1 MNSKCKFAGFG
12 VFILSVCLLFTGC
25 DSDSKTKKLSVK
37 EANAIIQQMPDQHTV
52 SLASDLM
59 EVTPPEVWSETKHQ
73 IFKDSSSLETFVVA
87 EGKAAVA
94 GNGFGGAGVTSMVP
108 YDVNNDGTTDLIYA
122 YSFGS
127 GIHRSVISWMDLK
140 TMTEYSPQGKKEQ
153 LVQSNSK
160 QASFRTYDLILK
172 REDNKII
179 AYQIIN
185 KQNKEDVHKALL
197 KYPSKQDIQ
206 SMDLK
211 QEGVLYL
218 ENNQLFYEA
227 VNKE

>member
-1 MNSKCKFAGFG
+1 
-12 VFILSVCLLFTGC
+12 
-25 DSDSKTKKLSVK
+25 
-37 EANAIIQQMPDQHTV
+37 
-52 SLASDLM
+52 
-59 EVTPPEVWSETKHQ
+59 
-73 IFKDSSSLETFVVA
+73 
-87 EGKAAVA
+87 
-94 GNGFGGAGVTSMVP
+94 
-108 YDVNNDGTTDLIYA
+108 
-122 YSFGS
+122 
-127 GIHRSVISWMDLK
+127 
-140 TMTEYSPQGKKEQ
+140 MTEYSPQGKKEQ
-153 LVQSNSK
+153 PVQSNSK
-160 QASFRTYDLILK
+160 QAGFRTYDLILK

>member
-1 MNSKCKFAGFG
+1 M
-12 VFILSVCLLFTGC
+12 
-25 DSDSKTKKLSVK
+25 
-37 EANAIIQQMPDQHTV
+37 
-52 SLASDLM
+52 DL
-59 EVTPPEVWSETKHQ
+59 V
-73 IFKDSSSLETFVVA
+73 
-87 EGKAAVA
+87 
-94 GNGFGGAGVTSMVP
+94 
-108 YDVNNDGTTDLIYA
+108 YA

-127 GIHRSVISWMDLK
+127 GIHRSLVSCMDLS
-140 TMTEYSPQGKKEQ
+140 TMNERGIRIKAEPTG
-153 LVQSNSK
+153 
-160 QASFRTYDLILK
+160 FRTYDLILK